1 MAHKVLSKDMFELVS
16 AMKLAQEYSETTLDV
31 EYRKYDFHFFI
42 KITQKF
48 KFFVHFRSM
57 LSAAHVLAMDA
68 KNLLDVVDSIRLRFP
83 AIDAKQ
89 TTVKLPSP
97 QHQSSV
103 EPDVSSPNSSSVVEE
118 SYQNVNQLQKLLT
131 HSSPPTSLSQSS
143 YGEQQLY
150 SNQQQIGIYD
160 NECVINQHNK
170 NTDKPAIATKPPN
183 LSLKMK
189 ARLNNPFEDSLKI
202 VEDDLYTNS
211 SGASGLQLPEPVS
224 CTIVQENLISNQK
237 IMSSSRLD

>member
-31 EYRKYDFHFFI
+31 EYRK
-42 KITQKF
+42 
-48 KFFVHFRSM
+48 SM

-68 KNLLDVVDSIRLRFP
+68 KNLLDVVDSIRTRFP
-83 AIDAKQ
+83 AIDSKQ
-89 TTVKLPSP
+89 QNSVKIPSP
-97 QHQSSV
+97 QHSEPESV
-103 EPDVSSPNSSSVVEE
+103 CSPNLSNPVEE
-118 SYQNVNQLQKLLT
+118 NYQNINPLQKLLS
-131 HSSPPTSLSQSS
+131 HSSPPTSLTQS

-150 SNQQQIGIYD
+150 SNQQQMGIYD

-170 NTDKPAIATKPPN
+170 NIEKPAIATKPPN

-202 VEDDLYTNS
+202 IEDDVYSNTS
-211 SGASGLQLPEPVS
+211 STSGQKLPEPVS
-224 CTIVQENLISNQK
+224 CTIVQENLITNQK
-237 IMSSSRLD
+237 VMSSSRLE

>member
-1 MAHKVLSKDMFELVS
+1 
-16 AMKLAQEYSETTLDV
+16 
-31 EYRKYDFHFFI
+31 
-42 KITQKF
+42 
-48 KFFVHFRSM
+48 M

-68 KNLLDVVDSIRLRFP
+68 KNLLDVVDSIRSRFP
-83 AIDAKQ
+83 AIDKQ

-97 QHQSSV
+97 QHQSSS

-131 HSSPPTSLSQSS
+131 HSSPPTSLTQS

-150 SNQQQIGIYD
+150 SNQQQMGIYD

-170 NTDKPAIATKPPN
+170 NTEKPAIATKPPN

-211 SGASGLQLPEPVS
+211 SGASGQQLPEPVS

-237 IMSSSRLD
+237 IMSSSRLE

>member
-31 EYRKYDFHFFI
+31 EYRK
-42 KITQKF
+42 
-48 KFFVHFRSM
+48 SM

-68 KNLLDVVDSIRLRFP
+68 KNLLDVVDSIRARFP

-89 TTVKLPSP
+89 NTVKIPSP
-97 QHQSSV
+97 QHQSSNS
-103 EPDVSSPNSSSVVEE
+103 EPDSVCSPNLCVEE
-118 SYQNVNQLQKLLT
+118 NYQNINPLQKLLS
-131 HSSPPTSLSQSS
+131 HSSPPTSLTQS
-143 YGEQQLY
+143 YGEQQQLY
-150 SNQQQIGIYD
+150 SNQQQMGIYD

-170 NTDKPAIATKPPN
+170 NIEKPAIATKPPN

-202 VEDDLYTNS
+202 IEDDVYSNT
-211 SGASGLQLPEPVS
+211 SGTSGQKLPEPVS
-224 CTIVQENLISNQK
+224 CTIVQENLITNQK
-237 IMSSSRLD
+237 VMSSSRLE

>member
-31 EYRKYDFHFFI
+31 EYRK
-42 KITQKF
+42 
-48 KFFVHFRSM
+48 SM

-68 KNLLDVVDSIRLRFP
+68 KNLLDVVDSIRTRFP
-83 AIDAKQ
+83 AIDSKQ
-89 TTVKLPSP
+89 QNLVKIPSP
-97 QHQSSV
+97 QHS
-103 EPDVSSPNSSSVVEE
+103 EPEPVCSPNLSNPVEE
-118 SYQNVNQLQKLLT
+118 NYQNINPLQKLLS
-131 HSSPPTSLSQSS
+131 HSSPPTSLTQS

-150 SNQQQIGIYD
+150 SNQQQMGIYD

-170 NTDKPAIATKPPN
+170 NIEKPAIATKPPN

-202 VEDDLYTNS
+202 IEDDVYSNTS
-211 SGASGLQLPEPVS
+211 STSGQKLPEPVS
-224 CTIVQENLISNQK
+224 CTIVQENLITNQK
-237 IMSSSRLD
+237 VMSSSRLE

>member
-31 EYRKYDFHFFI
+31 EYRKYVSNCQLNLQ
-42 KITQKF
+42 KITINN
-48 KFFVHFRSM
+48 FFFRSM

-68 KNLLDVVDSIRLRFP
+68 KNLLDVVDSIRMRFP

-89 TTVKLPSP
+89 NTVKIPSP
-97 QHQSSV
+97 QHQSNS
-103 EPDVSSPNSSSVVEE
+103 EPDVSSPNLSSTVEE
-118 SYQNVNQLQKLLT
+118 NYQNINPLQKLLL
-131 HSSPPTSLSQSS
+131 HSSPPTSLSQS

-150 SNQQQIGIYD
+150 SNQQQMGIYD

-170 NTDKPAIATKPPN
+170 NIEKPAIATKPPN

-202 VEDDLYTNS
+202 IEDDVYSNT
-211 SGASGLQLPEPVS
+211 SGTSGQKLPEPVS
-224 CTIVQENLISNQK
+224 CTIVQENLITNQK
-237 IMSSSRLD
+237 VMSSSRLE